1 MRTQCRGVPSVSTST
16 VELLSVSSWL
26 FTTDN
31 LLREGTRDRTTKA
44 RPVGFP
50 CGIPRSQT
58 ASMIIFSFPGFPL
71 IKNCYVS
78 VAAIHHKGESL
89 YLR

>member
-58 ASMIIFSFPGFPL
+58 ASMIIFSFPGFHMY
-71 IKNCYVS
+71 IKLNTQNIRYQARTHILV
-78 VAAIHHKGESL
+78 
-89 YLR
+89 